1 MRSSREKISTRLG
14 FILISVG
21 CAVGIGNVWRFPYV
35 AGEYGGGIFVLTY
48 LLCLLLLGV
57 PILTMEFAA
66 GRASSSSL
74 ALLHKKLRPDKPLWR
89 IHGLWGLIGNTLLMM
104 FYTTVSGWM
113 AIYFIKSLAS
123 GFDGINAQRAAT
135 EFSNLLLNWPLQ
147 FTASSLMIIAAA
159 IVCVIGVEKGVEKVS
174 KWMMSSLFIII
185 TLLAVRACTLDGAM
199 KGVQF
204 YLLPNI
210 ERVRE
215 IGLAKVLGA
224 AMNQAFFTL
233 SLGVGSMAIFG
244 SYIDKKRS
252 LLGESISVAFLDTIV
267 AILAGP
273 VVIPACFACGV
284 SPSHGPGLVF
294 VTLPNV
300 FTCMPYGHVCAAMF
314 FLLMSFAAFSTV
326 LAVFEAIVASV
337 CDYLSIGR
345 RKVCIVVAVSLTVLA
360 LPCILGFNLWKDIAP
375 LGKGSTILD
384 LEDFMLST
392 FILPFGA
399 LAFVLFCTLKC
410 GWSWE
415 GFLKEANSGQGI
427 KIPGFMRVYC
437 RWVLPLIVIALF
449 IYLLGNL

>member
-1 MRSSREKISTRLG
+1 MSSGSQKISTRLG

-66 GRASSSSL
+66 GRAASSSL
-74 ALLHKKLRPDKPLWR
+74 ALLHKRLRPDKPLWR
-89 IHGLWGLIGNTLLMM
+89 IHGLWGLTGNTLLMM

-113 AIYFIKSLAS
+113 AIYFVKSLCS
-123 GFDGINAQRAAT
+123 GFEGITAQSAAT
-135 EFSNLLLNWPLQ
+135 EFSGLLQNWPLQ
-147 FTASSLMIIAAA
+147 FASSTVMVVVAA
-159 IVCVIGVEKGVEKVS
+159 IVCVIGVEKGVERVS
-174 KWMMSSLFIII
+174 KWMMSSLFILI
-185 TLLAVRACTLDGAM
+185 TLLAIRSCTLDGAI

-210 ERVRE
+210 ERVRQ
-215 IGLAKVLGA
+215 ISLAKLLGA

-252 LLGESISVAFLDTIV
+252 LLGESISVACLDTFV
-267 AILAGP
+267 AIIAGL

-284 SPSHGPGLVF
+284 SPSQGPGLVF

-300 FTCMPYGHVCAAMF
+300 FIHMPYGQVCAAMF

-326 LAVFEAIVASV
+326 LAVFEAIVASL
-337 CDYLSIGR
+337 CDYLSISR
-345 RKVCIVVAVSLTVLA
+345 RKICVIVAISLTALA
-360 LPCILGFNLWKDIAP
+360 LPCIFGFNLWQDISP
-375 LGKGSTILD
+375 MGKGTTILD
-384 LEDFMLST
+384 LEDFVLST

-410 GWSWE
+410 GWGWE

-427 KIPGFMRVYC
+427 KMPGLMRVYC

>member
-1 MRSSREKISTRLG
+1 MSSGSQKISTRLG

-66 GRASSSSL
+66 GRAASSSL
-74 ALLHKKLRPDKPLWR
+74 ALLHKRLRPDKPLWR
-89 IHGLWGLIGNTLLMM
+89 IHGLWGLTGNTLLMM

-113 AIYFIKSLAS
+113 AIYFVKSLCS
-123 GFDGINAQRAAT
+123 GFEGITAQSAAT
-135 EFSNLLLNWPLQ
+135 EFSGLLQNWPLQ
-147 FTASSLMIIAAA
+147 FASSTVMVVVAA
-159 IVCVIGVEKGVEKVS
+159 IVCVIGVEKGVERVS
-174 KWMMSSLFIII
+174 KWMMSSLFILI
-185 TLLAVRACTLDGAM
+185 TLLAIRSCTLDGAI

-210 ERVRE
+210 ERVRQ
-215 IGLAKVLGA
+215 IGLAKLLGA

-252 LLGESISVAFLDTIV
+252 LLGESISVACLDTFV
-267 AILAGP
+267 AIIAGL

-284 SPSHGPGLVF
+284 SPSQGPGLVF

-300 FTCMPYGHVCAAMF
+300 FIHMPYGQVCAAMF

-326 LAVFEAIVASV
+326 LAVFEAIVASL
-337 CDYLSIGR
+337 CDYLSISR
-345 RKVCIVVAVSLTVLA
+345 RKICVIVAISLTALA
-360 LPCILGFNLWKDIAP
+360 LPCIFGFNLWKDISP
-375 LGKGSTILD
+375 MGKGTTILD
-384 LEDFMLST
+384 LEDFVLST

-410 GWSWE
+410 GWGWE

-427 KIPGFMRVYC
+427 KMPRLMRVYC